1 MFKKWFHI
9 VAGKASTAMGSPTA
23 FLMAVAL
30 IVVWLVSGPFFQY
43 SDTWELIIN
52 TLTTIITFL
61 MVFLIQNTQNRDTQ
75 ALHLKLD
82 ELINAINDANNE
94 MIGVEEL
101 GEDELAEMTKK
112 YRMIRLKRDITTTDK
127 TAHNKDQRGVSE
139 SVTVEVEKK

>member
-30 IVVWLVSGPFFQY
+30 IIVWLISGPFFQY

-101 GEDELAEMTKK
+101 GEEELAEMTKK
-112 YRMIRLKRDITTTDK
+112 YRKIRLKRDITTTDK
-127 TAHNKDQRGVSE
+127 TALNKDQRGVSE
-139 SVTVEVEKK
+139 SVTVEVEK

>member
-30 IVVWLVSGPFFQY
+30 IIVWLISGPFFQY

-101 GEDELAEMTKK
+101 GEEELAEMTKK
-112 YRMIRLKRDITTTDK
+112 YRKIRLKRDITTTDK
-127 TAHNKDQRGVSE
+127 TALNKDQRGVSE
-139 SVTVEVEKK
+139 SVTLEVEK